1 MNEQGQEKDR
11 DLISSEDVLAVV
23 NGDQKALVEQLEKA
37 RALAE
42 EQLRNSHTAS
52 LTIDEQKR
60 IADNLRKKEE
70 ELALAKQKEQE
81 DAELAKL
88 SPAERKKLEKAKAKK
103 AKEEAKRL
111 KKLARQQKISLEQAR
126 KKMEKEK
133 KKANSTPKPSDE
145 KADSKATLEQAALV
159 SGASANTPQV
169 VGNRPFF
176 EQRPDVQNEKNTY
189 SSSNVNTA
197 LSSSQVIN
205 NTNNVNTNM
214 KKVEQKPVVPPSG
227 QVTPTTNV
235 VGPGAIM
242 NQKQTIKTVVPN
254 GNLVNKVSTAPTP
267 KAKANGNTN
276 AANNPQNP
284 NNKNTRNKPKEKSS
298 GNFKYYLTFI
308 FFAFLIWM
316 VAFLPEITQFVSNY
330 FDSLK
335 SDNNILTTGVL
346 TCTLANND
354 DKYDYYYEA
363 DFSFRDSKMYRL
375 IFNTTIKG
383 DQHLDAVELSEMRA
397 TCDLLEEQTDNLRG
411 IKVSC
416 SLTNGVYE
424 NEQQIE
430 YADIDV
436 EKLTSAYMEAGGTY
450 PNYQYEQSIDD
461 IEKEMK
467 SSNYTCERHS

>member
-42 EQLRNSHTAS
+42 EQLRNSQTAS

-70 ELALAKQKEQE
+70 EHALAKQKEHE

-176 EQRPDVQNEKNTY
+176 EQRLDVQNEKNAY

-205 NTNNVNTNM
+205 NTNNVSISSFTEFNILISFN
-214 KKVEQKPVVPPSG
+214 VNYNG
-227 QVTPTTNV
+227 NV
-235 VGPGAIM
+235 VIDTLTEAE
-242 NQKQTIKTVVPN
+242 
-254 GNLVNKVSTAPTP
+254 
-267 KAKANGNTN
+267 KANYIEY
-276 AANNPQNP
+276 NP
-284 NNKNTRNKPKEKSS
+284 N
-298 GNFKYYLTFI
+298 
-308 FFAFLIWM
+308 
-316 VAFLPEITQFVSNY
+316 
-330 FDSLK
+330 
-335 SDNNILTTGVL
+335 
-346 TCTLANND
+346 
-354 DKYDYYYEA
+354 
-363 DFSFRDSKMYRL
+363 
-375 IFNTTIKG
+375 
-383 DQHLDAVELSEMRA
+383 
-397 TCDLLEEQTDNLRG
+397 LEE
-411 IKVSC
+411 VPSF
-416 SLTNGVYE
+416 
-424 NEQQIE
+424 
-430 YADIDV
+430 
-436 EKLTSAYMEAGGTY
+436 
-450 PNYQYEQSIDD
+450 
-461 IEKEMK
+461 
-467 SSNYTCERHS
+467 